1 MIRGIDHLVIA
12 VPDPDA
18 AAAELASTLGLAC
31 TAGGRHTGAGTF
43 NRIAW
48 LADGAYLE
56 LIGVED
62 RTLAQRHAIGAAA
75 VRTLDEH
82 GAGLAAYALLVDD
95 LAELVAGLRTNGSAI
110 GEPIAGSRTNDD
122 SELVA
127 WAIAVPATLGAPDG
141 LPFLIQHEP
150 TGPEWDAAGMAAR
163 STQRHPLGSS
173 VRLARLDIAT
183 ADPVSRA
190 ADHAAQLGVEFWAVA
205 DLAVVELGP
214 HVVRLVPRR
223 EMSHPAVVTLDAD
236 VEAAVTA
243 DLFGMRFDIARVAQ
257 PVPAGG

>member
-18 AAAELASTLGLAC
+18 AADELESTLGVAC

-62 RTLAQRHAIGAAA
+62 RALAERSPVGAAA
-75 VRTLDEH
+75 LRTLDER

-95 LAELVAGLRTNGSAI
+95 LTAVVAGLRANGSAI
-110 GEPIAGSRTNDD
+110 GEPVSGSRTNADG
-122 SELVA
+122 ELVA
-127 WAIAVPATLGAPDG
+127 WAIAVPSRLGGDG
-141 LPFLIQHEP
+141 LPFLIQHQP
-150 TGPEWDAAGMAAR
+150 TGREWDPAGVAAR
-163 STQRHPLGSS
+163 GAQRHPLGSA

-214 HVVRLVPRR
+214 HVVRLVPPR
-223 EMSHPAVVTLDAD
+223 EMSHPAVVTLDAEI
-236 VEAAVTA
+236 EAAVTA
-243 DLFGMRFDIARVAQ
+243 DLFGMRFDIARVVQ
-257 PVPAGG
+257 PVTVGR

>member
-18 AAAELASTLGLAC
+18 AAIELESSLGVAC
-31 TAGGRHTGAGTF
+31 TAGGRHTAAGTF

-48 LADGAYLE
+48 LADGAYIE
-56 LIGVED
+56 LIAVED
-62 RTLAQRHAIGAAA
+62 RVRAQRHPIGAAA
-75 VRTLDEH
+75 VRTLDEQ
-82 GAGLAAYALLVDD
+82 GFGLAAYALLVDN
-95 LAELVAGLRTNGSAI
+95 LAGVVAGLRANGSTI
-110 GEPIAGSRTNDD
+110 GEPTAGSRTNPDG
-122 SELVA
+122 ERVE
-127 WAIAVPATLGAPDG
+127 WAIAVPPRLGGDG

-150 TGPEWDAAGMAAR
+150 TGREWDAAGLAAR
-163 STQRHPLGSS
+163 GAQRHPLGSP
-173 VRLARLDIAT
+173 VRLARLDVAT
-183 ADPVSRA
+183 AEPVSRA

-205 DLAVVELGP
+205 DLAVVEIGP

-236 VEAAVTA
+236 IEAAVIA

-257 PVPAGG
+257 TVPVGG

>member
-18 AAAELASTLGLAC
+18 AADELESTLGVAC

-56 LIGVED
+56 LIGVDD
-62 RTLAQRHAIGAAA
+62 RALAERSPIGAAA
-75 VRTLDEH
+75 LRTLDEQ

-95 LAELVAGLRTNGSAI
+95 LADTVARLRVNGSTI
-110 GEPIAGSRTNDD
+110 GEPTAGSRTTADG
-122 SELVA
+122 ELVA
-127 WAIAVPATLGAPDG
+127 WTVAVPSRLGADG
-141 LPFLIQHEP
+141 LPFLIEHQP
-150 TGPEWDAAGMAAR
+150 TGREWDATGLAAR
-163 STQRHPLGSS
+163 RLQRHPIGSP
-173 VRLARLDIAT
+173 VRLARLDLAT
-183 ADPVSRA
+183 ADPVTRA
-190 ADHAAQLGVEFWAVA
+190 ADHAAQLDVEFWAVA
-205 DLAVVELGP
+205 DLAVVELGA

-236 VEAAVTA
+236 IEAPRTA
-243 DLFGMRFDIARVAQ
+243 DLFGVRFDVARV
-257 PVPAGG
+257 VSPAGVTA